1 MPDRLRPERSAYAAL
16 RPIQT
21 RWMDNDVYGHVNNVV
36 FYAWFDTAV
45 NGLLVEA
52 GALDPH
58 AGAVIG
64 LVVETQCAYHAPVA
78 FPDRLEA
85 GVRVDRIGTTS
96 VAYGVAIFREG
107 EAAAVADGRF
117 VHVYVDRAT
126 RRPVPLPASLRDAL
140 APLSGEVA
148 A

>member
-1 MPDRLRPERSAYAAL
+1 MSDRPRPERPAYPVL

-21 RWMDNDVYGHVNNVV
+21 RWMDDDVYGHVNNVV

-52 GALDPH
+52 GVLDPR
-58 AGAVIG
+58 AGDVIG

-85 GVRVDRIGTTS
+85 GVRVERIGTTS

-107 EAAAVADGRF
+107 ETAAVAHGRF

-126 RRPVPLPASLRDAL
+126 RRPVPLPEPLRAAL
-140 APLSGEVA
+140 TPLVGEVA